1 MSRINTP
8 AVAEATGATAALFAQ
23 IKKAAGKVPN
33 AYAALG
39 ALNPAGLQ
47 AILAADAALAASSLS
62 KQDIETVK
70 LTVSQVGGC
79 DYCVAAHS
87 MIGKL
92 AGLKPEALRQIRAG
106 GPTGE
111 AQRDALVRFVRQ
123 LVESSG
129 TLPATEFAAI
139 KGAGYSDQQ
148 IADIAL
154 AIALITYTNVFNRI
168 NDTDVDFPA
177 VD

>member
-1 MSRINTP
+1 MSRIATP
-8 AVAEATGATAALFAQ
+8 AVEAATGATAALFTQ
-23 IKKAAGKVPN
+23 IRKAAGKVPN

-70 LTVSQVGGC
+70 LAVSQSAGC

-87 MIGKL
+87 MVGKM
-92 AGLKPEALRQIRAG
+92 AGLKAEALRQIRSG

-111 AQRDALVRFVRQ
+111 AQRDALVHFVRQ
-123 LVESSG
+123 LVEGNG
-129 TLPATEFAAI
+129 TLPETEFAAI

-148 IADIAL
+148 LADISL

-168 NDTDVDFPA
+168 NDTDIDFPA

>member
-1 MSRINTP
+1 MSRIVTP
-8 AVAEATGATAALFAQ
+8 APEAASGATADLFAQ
-23 IKKAAGKVPN
+23 IRKAAGKVPN

-47 AILAADAALAASSLS
+47 AVLAADAVLAAGSLS
-62 KQDIETVK
+62 RPDIETIK
-70 LTVSQVGGC
+70 LAVSQTAGC

-87 MIGKL
+87 MVGKMV
-92 AGLKPEALRQIRAG
+92 GLRPDALRQIRSG

-111 AQRDALVRFVRQ
+111 AQRDALVRFVRL
-123 LVESSG
+123 LVEESG
-129 TLPATEFAAI
+129 TLPEAEFAAI
-139 KGAGYSDQQ
+139 RGAGYSDQQ
-148 IADIAL
+148 LADIAL